1 MAARGT
7 LAKQVLINKI
17 IAALPDEYVG
27 TADNKYYFSIPENG
41 TRVQVCISMTCPKT
55 ELDPKSGT
63 KVNVA
68 EGVDFSAFAEA
79 PVKPIGPTKAARVEP
94 QDEERENVKK
104 LLSALGF

>member
-27 TADNKYYFSIPENG
+27 TADNKYYFSIPESG
-41 TRVQVCISMTCPKT
+41 SKVQVCISMTCPKA
-55 ELDPKSGT
+55 ELDPKTGT
-63 KVNVA
+63 KVNA
-68 EGVDFSAFAEA
+68 AAGINFDDFVE
-79 PVKPIGPTKAARVEP
+79 PRVKPIGTTKTAQVEP